1 MPDSESI
8 TTEIVQLRKELE
20 QHNYL
25 YHVLDAPQITDQG
38 YDRLFRRLQQLEQ
51 ENPQLVSPDSPT
63 QRVGSAP
70 ASHFETVAHEVAMLS
85 LDNAFDDDEMLD
97 FDRKLRERLEQ
108 DGALVYC
115 AEPKLDGLAVSLL
128 YEAGELVRAATRGDG
143 RSGENITAN
152 VRTIKSIPL
161 SLRGDAIPR
170 RIEVRGEV
178 YMEVEALAALN
189 RAQLASESKVF
200 ANPRNAAAG
209 SLRLLDS
216 RITASRPL
224 TFCSYGIGQ
233 FEGQNVNQNE
243 GVELPSSQ
251 YQQML
256 YLRDIGFPISR
267 LIEQLDSVSACT
279 EYHRRIL
286 SAREQLAYDIDGV
299 VFKLDSIPG
308 QREAG
313 FVSRAPRWAIAY
325 KFPAQE
331 VMTRLLD
338 VDFQVGRTG
347 ALTPVARLEPVAVG
361 GVMVSNATLHNM
373 DEIERKDVRIGDIVI
388 IRRAGDVIPEVVA
401 PVLQQRDSEL
411 ELPQMPSHC
420 PVCGSEVLQ
429 QTGQAAYR
437 CVGGLFCAAQR
448 KEAIKHYASRKAL
461 DIEGLGDKLVE
472 QLIDQGLIDSVA
484 DLYDLTLEQ
493 LCGLERMAEKSAQ
506 NLLDALAKSRATT
519 LARFIYA
526 LGIRE
531 VGEATAEALAKY
543 FADIA
548 PLFDAELE
556 TLQRVEDVGPVVA
569 DNIRHFFDQPENRV
583 IVERLMQQGVSWPR
597 CEAGQQQQ
605 AQTLAGNTYV
615 ISGSLDGMSRDQA
628 GALLKARGA
637 RVSGSVSAKTTALI
651 AGDSPG
657 SKLAKAEALD
667 VEIIDQAG
675 FNLLL
680 EESLADDSLTGDP

>member
-1 MPDSESI
+1 MTVSGPSKAEA
-8 TTEIVQLRKELE
+8 VQLRRELNE
-20 QHNYL
+20 HNHRY
-25 YHVLDAPQITDQG
+25 YVLDAPVITDQA

-51 ENPQLVSPDSPT
+51 DFPELVTDDSPT

-85 LDNAFDDDEMLD
+85 LDNAFDDAELLA
-97 FDRKLRERLEQ
+97 FDRRLQDKLEC
-108 DGALVYC
+108 DSAPGYC

-128 YEAGELVRAATRGDG
+128 YEAGSLLRAATRGDG

-152 VRTIKSIPL
+152 ARTIASIPL
-161 SLRGDAIPR
+161 HLRGDNLPR

-178 YMEVEALAALN
+178 YMELEGFDALN
-189 RAQLASESKVF
+189 RSQQLAGGKVF

-224 TFCSYGIGQ
+224 TFCSYGIGLC
-233 FEGQNVNQNE
+233 EGI
-243 GVELPSSQ
+243 ELPASQ
-251 YQQML
+251 FHQMQ
-256 YLRDIGFPISR
+256 YLRNIGFPISR
-267 LIEQLDSVSACT
+267 QIELLDSIAGCLD
-279 EYHRRIL
+279 YHQRIL
-286 SAREQLAYDIDGV
+286 ARRAELAFDIDGV
-299 VFKLDSIPG
+299 VFKLDNTEL

-373 DEIERKDVRIGDIVI
+373 DEVERKDIRIGDIVI
-388 IRRAGDVIPEVVA
+388 VRRAGDVIPEVVA
-401 PVLQQRDSEL
+401 PVLQQREGEL
-411 ELPQMPSHC
+411 ELPRMPTRC
-420 PVCGSEVLQ
+420 PVCDSEVLQ
-429 QTGQAAYR
+429 QAGQAAYR

-472 QLIDQGLIDSVA
+472 QMVEQGLIDSIA
-484 DLYDLTLEQ
+484 DLYHLSLEQ
-493 LCGLERMAEKSAQ
+493 LAGLERMAEKSAR
-506 NLLDALAKSRATT
+506 NLLDALEQSKQTT

-531 VGEATAEALAKY
+531 VGEATAEALAGY
-543 FADIA
+543 FGAIETMMDADV
-548 PLFDAELE
+548 EV
-556 TLQRVEDVGPVVA
+556 LQQVEDVGPVVA
-569 DNIRHFFDQPENRV
+569 ENIRHFFDQTKNRD
-583 IVERLMQQGVSWPR
+583 IVDKILLQGVSWPR
-597 CEAGQQQQ
+597 QDAAPQKL
-605 AQTLAGNTYV
+605 QTLEGKTYV
-615 ISGSLDGMSRDQA
+615 ISGTLDGLSRDQA
-628 GALLKARGA
+628 AKLLKARGA
-637 RVSGSVSAKTTALI
+637 RVSGSVSAKTSAVI
-651 AGDSPG
+651 SGENPG
-657 SKLAKAEALD
+657 SKVAKADELG
-667 VEIIDQAG
+667 VEILDQAG
-675 FNLLL
+675 FERLL
-680 EESLADDSLTGDP
+680 GG

>member
-1 MPDSESI
+1 MSVSQSI
-8 TTEIVQLRKELE
+8 TTEIVALRKELD

-25 YHVLDAPQITDQG
+25 YHVLDTPQITDQA
-38 YDRLFRRLQQLEQ
+38 YDRLFRRLQLLEQ
-51 ENPQLVSPDSPT
+51 ENPQLVSQDSPT

-70 ASHFETVAHEVAMLS
+70 ASQFESVTHEVAMLS
-85 LDNAFDDDEMLD
+85 LDNAFDDEEMQE
-97 FDRKLRERLEQ
+97 FDRKLRARLEQ
-108 DGALVYC
+108 DGELAYC

-128 YEAGELVRAATRGDG
+128 YEAGELMRAATRGDG

-161 SLRGDAIPR
+161 SLRGDAMPR

-178 YMEVEALAALN
+178 YMEIEALAALN
-189 RAQLASESKVF
+189 RAQLETGSKVF

-233 FEGQNVNQNE
+233 FEGQNE
-243 GVELPSSQ
+243 GVELPTSQ

-267 LIEQLDSVSACT
+267 QIEQLDSISDCMK
-279 EYHRRIL
+279 YHRCIL
-286 SAREQLAYDIDGV
+286 SAREQLAFDIDGV
-299 VFKLDSIPG
+299 VFKLDNIAW

-331 VMTRLLD
+331 VMTRLLA

-361 GVMVSNATLHNM
+361 GVIVSNATLHNM
-373 DEIERKDVRIGDIVI
+373 DEIERKDIRIGDIVI

-401 PVLQQRDSEL
+401 PVIQQRDAEL
-411 ELPQMPSHC
+411 ELPKMPSHC

-461 DIEGLGDKLVE
+461 DIEGLGEKMVE
-472 QLIDQGLIDSVA
+472 QMIDQGLIDSVA
-484 DLYDLTLEQ
+484 DLYGLTLEQ
-493 LCGLERMAEKSAQ
+493 LSGLERMAEKSAQ
-506 NLLDALAKSRATT
+506 NLLDALDKSRATT

-548 PLFDAELE
+548 PLFDADAE
-556 TLQRVEDVGPVVA
+556 TLQRVEDVGPIVA
-569 DNIRHFFDQPENRV
+569 DNIRHFFDQAENRV
-583 IVERLMQQGVSWPR
+583 IVERLQQQGVNWPQGD
-597 CEAGQQQQ
+597 AGQQQ
-605 AQTLAGNTYV
+605 AQTLVGNTYV

-657 SKLAKAEALD
+657 SKLTKAEALD
-667 VEIIDQAG
+667 VEIIDQNG
-675 FNLLL
+675 FNRLL
-680 EESLADDSLTGDP
+680 EESLVDDSLGGEGQ

>member
-1 MPDSESI
+1 MSI
-8 TTEIVQLRKELE
+8 AKSTVPGPAIPKSTIVEIEQLRDELE
-20 QHNYL
+20 LHNYQ
-25 YHVLDAPQITDQG
+25 YHVLDAPQITDQA
-38 YDRLFRRLQQLEQ
+38 YDRMFRRLQDLEQ
-51 ENPQLVSPDSPT
+51 EFPQLVSPDSPT

-70 ASHFETVAHEVAMLS
+70 ASHFEPVVHEVAMLS
-85 LDNAFDDDEMLD
+85 LANAFDDDEMQD
-97 FDRKLRERLEQ
+97 FDRKLCERLEQ
-108 DGALVYC
+108 VGDLVYC

-128 YEAGELVRAATRGDG
+128 YDAGELVRGATRGDG

-161 SLRGDAIPR
+161 SLRGDAIPP

-178 YMEVEALAALN
+178 YMEVEALAQLN
-189 RAQLASESKVF
+189 RTQLKAGAKVF
-200 ANPRNAAAG
+200 ANPRNAAAC

-224 TFCSYGIGQ
+224 TFCCYGIGQ
-233 FEGQNVNQNE
+233 SE
-243 GVELPSSQ
+243 GVDLPASQ
-251 YQQML
+251 YEQML
-256 YLRDIGFPISR
+256 YLRDLGFPISR
-267 LIEQLDSVSACT
+267 LMERPGSIGDCL
-279 EYHRRIL
+279 EYYRRIMA
-286 SAREQLAYDIDGV
+286 AREQLAFDIDGV
-299 VFKLDSIPG
+299 VFKLDDVAL

-361 GVMVSNATLHNM
+361 GVTVSNATLHNM

-388 IRRAGDVIPEVVA
+388 LRRAGDVIPEIVA
-401 PVLQQRDSEL
+401 PVVQQRSGEL
-411 ELPQMPSHC
+411 ELPKMPSNC

-429 QTGQAAYR
+429 QSGQAAYR

-472 QLIDQGLIDSVA
+472 QLIEQGLIDSVA
-484 DLYDLTLEQ
+484 DLYGLTLER
-493 LCGLERMAEKSAQ
+493 LSELERMAEKSAQ
-506 NLLDALAKSRATT
+506 NLLDALDKSRTTT

-531 VGEATAEALAKY
+531 VGEATAEALAQY
-543 FADIA
+543 FADIT
-548 PLFDAELE
+548 PLFDVDVE

-569 DNIRHFFDQPENRV
+569 DNIRHFFDQRENRD
-583 IVERLMQQGVSWPR
+583 IVERLLQQGVNWPQSD
-597 CEAGQQQQ
+597 ASGQQE
-605 AQTLAGNTYV
+605 QTLVGNTYV

-628 GALLKARGA
+628 ASLLKARGA

-651 AGDSPG
+651 AGESPG
-657 SKLAKAEALD
+657 SKLVKAEALG
-667 VEIIDQAG
+667 VEIIDQGG
-675 FNLLL
+675 FNRLL
-680 EESLADDSLTGDP
+680 DDSSPGGSE

>member
-1 MPDSESI
+1 MSTPQSI
-8 TTEIVQLRKELE
+8 IAEVAQLRAELE
-20 QHNYL
+20 QHNYN
-25 YHVLDAPQITDQG
+25 YYVLDTPQITDQA

-51 ENPQLVSPDSPT
+51 ENPELLSTDSPT
-63 QRVGSAP
+63 QRVGSVP
-70 ASHFETVAHEVAMLS
+70 ASHFDTVAHEVAMLS

-108 DGALVYC
+108 EGKLSYC

-161 SLRGDAIPR
+161 NLRGDAVPD

-178 YMEVEALAALN
+178 YMEVEAFAALN
-189 RAQLASESKVF
+189 RAQLEADGKVF

-233 FEGQNVNQNE
+233 ME
-243 GVELPSSQ
+243 GVDLPMSQ

-256 YLRDIGFPISR
+256 YLREIGFPISR
-267 LIEQLDSVSACT
+267 LIEQLDSVHDCM
-279 EYHRRIL
+279 EYRERIL
-286 SAREQLAYDIDGV
+286 NAREQLAFDIDGV
-299 VFKLDSIPG
+299 VFKLDDIAM

-373 DEIERKDVRIGDIVI
+373 DEIERKDVRIGDVVI
-388 IRRAGDVIPEVVA
+388 LRRAGDVIPEIVA
-401 PVLQQRDSEL
+401 PVLQQRETEL
-411 ELPQMPSHC
+411 KLPQMPSHC
-420 PVCGSEVLQ
+420 PVCGSEVVQ
-429 QTGQAAYR
+429 QSGQTAYR

-472 QLIDQGLIDSVA
+472 QLIEQGLIASVA
-484 DLYDLTLEQ
+484 DLYSLTLEQ
-493 LCGLERMAEKSAQ
+493 LAGLARMAEKSAQ
-506 NLLDALAKSRATT
+506 NLLTALDKSKTTT
-519 LARFIYA
+519 LARFIYS

-531 VGEATAEALAKY
+531 VGESTAESLAGY
-543 FADIA
+543 FGDISS
-548 PLFDAELE
+548 LRDAEVE

-569 DNIRHFFDQPENRV
+569 ENIRHFFDQQVNRGV
-583 IVERLMQQGVSWPR
+583 VERLLQQGVNWP
-597 CEAGQQQQ
+597 AGDPGQQLQE
-605 AQTLAGNTYV
+605 QTLTGKTYV
-615 ISGSLDGMSRDQA
+615 ISGSLEGMSRDQA
-628 GALLKARGA
+628 ASLLKARGA

-651 AGDSPG
+651 AGESPG
-657 SKLAKAEALD
+657 SKLAKAEALEVD
-667 VEIIDQAG
+667 VIDQDG
-675 FNLLL
+675 FNRLI
-680 EESLADDSLTGDP
+680 EDSRSADL

>member
-1 MPDSESI
+1 MPIPESTI
-8 TTEIVQLRKELE
+8 PKSTIAEVARLRAELE
-20 QHNYL
+20 LHNYQ
-25 YHVLDAPQITDQG
+25 YYVLDDPVVTDQA
-38 YDRLFRRLQQLEQ
+38 YDQMFRRLQQLEQ
-51 ENPQLVSPDSPT
+51 EFPQLLSPDSPT

-70 ASHFETVAHEVAMLS
+70 ASHFEPVVHEVAMLS
-85 LDNAFDDDEMLD
+85 LANAFDDDEMLD

-108 DGALVYC
+108 NGELVYC

-161 SLRGDAIPR
+161 VLRGDAIPR

-178 YMEVEALAALN
+178 YMEIEALAKLN
-189 RAQLASESKVF
+189 RAQLKAGAKVF

-224 TFCSYGIGQ
+224 TFCCYGIGQ
-233 FEGQNVNQNE
+233 ID
-243 GVELPSSQ
+243 GVDLPGSQ
-251 YQQML
+251 YEQML

-267 LIEQLDSVSACT
+267 LMEQPGSIDDCL
-279 EYHRRIL
+279 EYYRRIM
-286 SAREQLAYDIDGV
+286 ATREQLAFDIDGV
-299 VFKLDSIPG
+299 VFKLDKVAL

-373 DEIERKDVRIGDIVI
+373 DEIERKDIRIGDVVI
-388 IRRAGDVIPEVVA
+388 LRRAGDVIPEIVA
-401 PVLQQRDSEL
+401 PVVQQRIGQL
-411 ELPQMPSHC
+411 ELPKMPAHC

-429 QTGQAAYR
+429 QSGQAAYR

-472 QLIDQGLIDSVA
+472 QLIEQGLIDSVA
-484 DLYDLTLEQ
+484 DLYDLTPEQ
-493 LCGLERMAEKSAQ
+493 LSGLERMAEKSAQ
-506 NLLDALAKSRATT
+506 NLLEALDKSKTTT

-531 VGEATAEALAKY
+531 VGEATAEALAQY
-543 FADIA
+543 FADVTA
-548 PLFDAELE
+548 LFDVDEE

-569 DNIRHFFDQPENRV
+569 NNIRHFFDQRENRDV
-583 IVERLMQQGVSWPR
+583 VERLLQQGVHWPQG
-597 CEAGQQQQ
+597 EAGGQQE
-605 AQTLAGNTYV
+605 QTLVGNTYV
-615 ISGSLDGMSRDQA
+615 ISGSLEGMSRDQA
-628 GALLKARGA
+628 AGLLKARGA
-637 RVSGSVSAKTTALI
+637 RVSASVSTKTTALI
-651 AGDSPG
+651 AGESPG
-657 SKLAKAEALD
+657 SKLAKAEALG

-675 FNLLL
+675 FNRLL
-680 EESLADDSLTGDP
+680 DDSPPGGSQ